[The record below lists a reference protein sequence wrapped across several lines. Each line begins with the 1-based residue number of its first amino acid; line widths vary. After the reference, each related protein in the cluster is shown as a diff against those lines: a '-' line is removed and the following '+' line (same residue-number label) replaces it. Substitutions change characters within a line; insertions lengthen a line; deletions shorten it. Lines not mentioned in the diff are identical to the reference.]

1 MPEDPRVR
9 PSVVH
14 FAVNAFTDHEVKKKK
29 RLCLGMMMIM
39 VMVMNAIR
47 GTQKKKC
54 LDEGIETFLSKFAHG
69 IKNEVS
75 TGVLIRKTRRLPD
88 F

>member
-1 MPEDPRVR
+1 
-9 PSVVH
+9 
-14 FAVNAFTDHEVKKKK
+14 
-29 RLCLGMMMIM
+29 MMIM

-47 GTQKKKC
+47 GTLEKKC

-75 TGVLIRKTRRLPD
+75 SGVHLGHMYISLGRGCPIEIPERLIY
-88 F
+88 

>member
-1 MPEDPRVR
+1 M
-9 PSVVH
+9 
-14 FAVNAFTDHEVKKKK
+14 
-29 RLCLGMMMIM
+29 MMMIM

-47 GTQKKKC
+47 GTLEKKC

-75 TGVLIRKTRRLPD
+75 SGVHLGHIFLWGGDGILRYPTRGTKLLICIVLIC
-88 F
+88 